1 MKKRTLVAFLGILLA
16 TSSLLQAGPQ
26 FTPEEVAERTKWE
39 KYLETAA
46 IVEQEQMISRQA
58 VTEPWKLTLEKDGVK
73 RYALWKDVQGRLRGA
88 LESWKWE
95 IAAYRLDKYLG
106 LHMISPTV
114 ERRFLEDPGSC
125 QLWVDSWADLREIA
139 RNNIEVPKDKSILW
153 LRSYYLQQAFDNLI
167 ANEDRHL
174 GNVLIT
180 SDWRKILIDHSR
192 TFRTSR
198 KFTKQLI
205 FTSERYG
212 GEFIM
217 RELPRS
223 FVDRVRALDFDG
235 LREIVG
241 PYLTDKEIRAVLVRK
256 KLLLE
261 EIERR
266 IELFGENNVLY

>member
-1 MKKRTLVAFLGILLA
+1 MKKTLIALGILFA
-16 TSSLLQAGPQ
+16 TSTLLQARPQ
-26 FTPEEVAERTKWE
+26 FTPEEVAERARWE
-39 KYLETAA
+39 EFLKTAA
-46 IVEQEQMISRQA
+46 IVDQEQMLSRQA
-58 VTEPWKLTLEKDGVK
+58 VTEPWKLTLEKDDLK
-73 RYALWKDVQGRLRGA
+73 RHALWKDVQGRVRGA

-106 LHMISPTV
+106 LQMIPPTV
-114 ERRFLEDPGSC
+114 ERRFREDRGSC

-139 RNNIEVPKDKSILW
+139 KNNIEVPKEKSILW

-174 GNVLIT
+174 GNVLVT

-198 KFTKQLI
+198 KFTRQLI
-205 FTSERYG
+205 FSTEKYG

-217 RELPRS
+217 RELPRR
-223 FVDRVRALDFDG
+223 FVDRVRSIDFNR
-235 LREIVG
+235 LREITG
-241 PYLTDKEIRAVLVRK
+241 PYLTDKEIRAVLARK